1 MSNIGCKLN
10 AGPIYRIDISRW
22 YCTMQNKIHQQDLH
36 GVIPHQKQAKMLC
49 SICPEVFSFQDAL
62 ERQMG

>member
-1 MSNIGCKLN
+1 
-10 AGPIYRIDISRW
+10 
-22 YCTMQNKIHQQDLH
+22 MQNKIHQQDLH